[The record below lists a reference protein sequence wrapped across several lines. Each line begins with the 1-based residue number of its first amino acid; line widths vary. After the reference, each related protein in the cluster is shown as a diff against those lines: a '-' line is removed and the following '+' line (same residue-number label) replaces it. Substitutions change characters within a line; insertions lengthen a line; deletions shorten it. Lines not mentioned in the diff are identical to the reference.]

1 MQKLIETETSLKT
14 KITTSPDGTRTY
26 AITKT
31 IESLSGGR
39 GIFVLLYPTRTPEN
53 LHVED
58 STNVHIL
65 NHLKELGLSRYTII
79 NLFST
84 VTKSKLSTRGL
95 ALDKDNME
103 FIRNNIFKNYNA
115 SSDKLIIA
123 WGNSHQTSK
132 TINQAKLEIL
142 KMWAEMYQNT
152 EVYQLSANGL
162 AKDNIGVHPLY
173 MGIRFSNA
181 PWKLTA
187 YPILKAIKDLASLDK
202 KEPISSQTKPQ
213 KPGSVKK

>member
-65 NHLKELGLSRYTII
+65 NH
-79 NLFST
+79 
-84 VTKSKLSTRGL
+84 
-95 ALDKDNME
+95 
-103 FIRNNIFKNYNA
+103 
-115 SSDKLIIA
+115 
-123 WGNSHQTSK
+123 
-132 TINQAKLEIL
+132 
-142 KMWAEMYQNT
+142 
-152 EVYQLSANGL
+152 
-162 AKDNIGVHPLY
+162 GV
-173 MGIRFSNA
+173 
-181 PWKLTA
+181 
-187 YPILKAIKDLASLDK
+187 
-202 KEPISSQTKPQ
+202 SQ
-213 KPGSVKK
+213 